1 MQGPVSVR
9 PVPPPTYAERT
20 VTGGIYRANLGNV
33 SLFSDQRKPQAIGDT
48 IKIDISESLNAS
60 STVNSVNSRE
70 NAVASKGP
78 GMNSNSL
85 GSLLQ
90 GPGQHGRH
98 GLGQRLVHR
107 QGQLAEHATFNARLS
122 AYVIN
127 VLSNGNLVVAGERS
141 MSFNGTLN
149 TLRFS
154 GVVNPLDIKAGG
166 IVASG
171 DVVDAKTELV
181 GAGGTAG
188 HGVAQLAAEA
198 ADRRPGRLVT
208 LTAQLDVARFMSAAS
223 PLRRGRGRLC
233 QVCDVCRSCSGMT
246 CATVRA
252 MLRRVTSSYLSAE

>member
-1 MQGPVSVR
+1 VSLVSSSFRRLAALAVLAAAGVVAGCSSPGPLVQGPVSVR
-9 PVPPPTYAERT
+9 PVPPPSYAERT

-48 IKIDISESLNAS
+48 IKIDISESLNAN
-60 STVNSVNSRE
+60 STVNSVNSRA
-70 NAVASKGP
+70 NSVTSKGP
-78 GMNSNSL
+78 GMNSDSL
-85 GSLLQ
+85 GSLL
-90 GPGQHGRH
+90 R
-98 GLGQRLVHR
+98 GLANMDATASGSDAFTGKGSSQNTS
-107 QGQLAEHATFNARLS
+107 TFNARLS

-181 GAGGTAG
+181 GSGGTA
-188 HGVAQLAAEA
+188 
-198 ADRRPGRLVT
+198 D
-208 LTAQLDVARFMSAAS
+208 TAQ
-223 PLRRGRGRLC
+223 
-233 QVCDVCRSCSGMT
+233 RSWLQKLLTDGL
-246 CATVRA
+246 AVW
-252 MLRRVTSSYLSAE
+252 

>member
-1 MQGPVSVR
+1 MTLFASTIRRLAALSALALAGLVAGCSSPAPLVQGPVSVR

-48 IKIDISESLNAS
+48 IKVDISESLNAN
-60 STVNSVNSRE
+60 STVNSVNSRA
-70 NAVASKGP
+70 NSVTSKGP
-78 GMNSNSL
+78 GMNSDSL
-85 GSLLQ
+85 GTLL
-90 GPGQHGRH
+90 R
-98 GLGQRLVHR
+98 GLANMDATASGSDAFTGKGSSQNVS
-107 QGQLAEHATFNARLS
+107 TFNARLA

-141 MSFNGTLN
+141 ISFNGTLH

-181 GAGGTAG
+181 GSGGTA
-188 HGVAQLAAEA
+188 
-198 ADRRPGRLVT
+198 D
-208 LTAQLDVARFMSAAS
+208 TAQ
-223 PLRRGRGRLC
+223 
-233 QVCDVCRSCSGMT
+233 RSWLQKLLTDGL
-246 CATVRA
+246 AVW
-252 MLRRVTSSYLSAE
+252 

>member
-1 MQGPVSVR
+1 MTLFASTFRRLAALTVLALAGLVAGCSSPSPLVQGPVSVR

-48 IKIDISESLNAS
+48 IKVDISESLNAN
-60 STVNSVNSRE
+60 STVNSVNSRA
-70 NAVASKGP
+70 NSVTSKGP
-78 GMNSNSL
+78 GMNSDSL
-85 GSLLQ
+85 GTLL
-90 GPGQHGRH
+90 R
-98 GLGQRLVHR
+98 GLANMDATASGSDAFTGKGSSQNVS
-107 QGQLAEHATFNARLS
+107 TFNARLA

-141 MSFNGTLN
+141 ISFNGTLH

-181 GAGGTAG
+181 GSGGTA
-188 HGVAQLAAEA
+188 
-198 ADRRPGRLVT
+198 D
-208 LTAQLDVARFMSAAS
+208 TAQ
-223 PLRRGRGRLC
+223 
-233 QVCDVCRSCSGMT
+233 RSWLQKLLTDGL
-246 CATVRA
+246 AVW
-252 MLRRVTSSYLSAE
+252 

>member
-1 MQGPVSVR
+1 MLLSLSSLRRFTVPSALAVAGVMAGCSSPQPLVQGPVSVR
-9 PVPPPTYAERT
+9 PVPPPSYAERT
-20 VTGGIYRANLGNV
+20 VTGGIYRSNMNNV

-48 IKIDISESLNAS
+48 IKVDISEALDAS
-60 STVNSVNSRE
+60 SVVNSVNSRE

-85 GSLLQ
+85 GSLLK
-90 GPGQHGRH
+90 
-98 GLGQRLVHR
+98 GL
-107 QGQLAEHATFNARLS
+107 ANMDATASGSDSFTGKGNSQNTAKFNARLS

-181 GAGGTAG
+181 GNGGTADTASRSWLQKLLTDG
-188 HGVAQLAAEA
+188 LA
-198 ADRRPGRLVT
+198 VW
-208 LTAQLDVARFMSAAS
+208 
-223 PLRRGRGRLC
+223 
-233 QVCDVCRSCSGMT
+233 
-246 CATVRA
+246 
-252 MLRRVTSSYLSAE
+252 

>member
-1 MQGPVSVR
+1 VRLFASSVRRLATLAVLAAAGVGVGCSSPEPLVQGPVSVR

-48 IKIDISESLNAS
+48 IKIDISESLNAN
-60 STVNSVNSRE
+60 STVNSVNSRA
-70 NAVASKGP
+70 NSVTSKGP
-78 GMNSNSL
+78 GMNSDSL
-85 GSLLQ
+85 GSLL
-90 GPGQHGRH
+90 R
-98 GLGQRLVHR
+98 GLANMDATASGSDAFTGKGSSQNTS
-107 QGQLAEHATFNARLS
+107 TFNARLS

-181 GAGGTAG
+181 GSGGTA
-188 HGVAQLAAEA
+188 
-198 ADRRPGRLVT
+198 D
-208 LTAQLDVARFMSAAS
+208 TAQ
-223 PLRRGRGRLC
+223 
-233 QVCDVCRSCSGMT
+233 RSWLQKLLTDGL
-246 CATVRA
+246 AVW
-252 MLRRVTSSYLSAE
+252 

>member
-1 MQGPVSVR
+1 MTASTSAFRRLVAPSLLAVAGAMAGCASNTPLVQGPTSVR

-20 VTGGIYRANLGNV
+20 VTGGIYRANLGTV

-48 IKIDISESLNAS
+48 IKIDISESLDAS
-60 STVNSVNSRE
+60 SVVNSVNSRE

-85 GSLLQ
+85 GSLLK
-90 GPGQHGRH
+90 
-98 GLGQRLVHR
+98 GL
-107 QGQLAEHATFNARLS
+107 ANMDATASGSDSFTGKGNSQNTAKFNARLS
-122 AYVIN
+122 AFVIN

-171 DVVDAKTELV
+171 DVADAKTELV
-181 GAGGTAG
+181 GSGGTADT
-188 HGVAQLAAEA
+188 ASRSWLQKL
-198 ADRRPGRLVT
+198 
-208 LTAQLDVARFMSAAS
+208 LTD
-223 PLRRGRGRLC
+223 G
-233 QVCDVCRSCSGMT
+233 
-246 CATVRA
+246 
-252 MLRRVTSSYLSAE
+252 LSVW

>member
-1 MQGPVSVR
+1 MTLFASSSRRLATLCALAVAGVLAGCAGPTPLVQGPVSVR
-9 PVPPPTYAERT
+9 PVAPPTYAERT

-48 IKIDISESLNAS
+48 IKVDISESLNAS
-60 STVNSVNSRE
+60 STVNSVNSRA

-78 GMNSNSL
+78 GLNSNSL
-85 GSLLQ
+85 GSLLK
-90 GPGQHGRH
+90 
-98 GLGQRLVHR
+98 GLANMDATASGSDSFTGKGNSQNTS
-107 QGQLAEHATFNARLS
+107 TFNARLS
-122 AYVIN
+122 AYVVN

-181 GAGGTAG
+181 GAGGTADT
-188 HGVAQLAAEA
+188 ASRSWLQKL
-198 ADRRPGRLVT
+198 
-208 LTAQLDVARFMSAAS
+208 LTD
-223 PLRRGRGRLC
+223 G
-233 QVCDVCRSCSGMT
+233 
-246 CATVRA
+246 
-252 MLRRVTSSYLSAE
+252 LSVW